1 MRIAKFIGGG
11 VVGLIILALL
21 CVFFLHVSWW
31 WQSRSAI
38 ASLGPEAH
46 TLTAEDV
53 TFRDLNKNGSL
64 DIYEDNR
71 APLNARVDDLVGQM
85 TLEEKAGVMFINFT
99 PVGPKGNLAEVP
111 SFSNLPSLIFS
122 ANSKLIASKKM
133 NHFSLAQA
141 VDDVESFVSW
151 HNKIQKLAE
160 RTRLGIPVTLASD
173 PRHGVGTGGGVAL
186 PAGQF
191 SKWPDAIGLAATG
204 DADLVRNFANIAR
217 QEYRA
222 VGIHLSLHPTADL
235 ATEPRWMRVASTF
248 GEDADLVAEL
258 VGAYVN
264 GFQGDQLGPQSVA
277 TMVKHFSGGGPQ
289 KDGEDAHFDYGK
301 EQVYPGD
308 NFDYHLIPFEDGAFP
323 AGAAQI
329 MPYYG
334 IPVGQTNEDVG
345 FSYNKEIITGMLRER
360 YQFEGVICTDWG
372 LITDS
377 KMFGLIMV
385 TEAKAWGVEDLSRE
399 ERLLKLIVS
408 GVDQI
413 GGEELPELLVKLVRD
428 GRLSEARIDQ
438 SVRRILRD
446 KFRLG
451 LFDNPYLLAEESMK
465 IVGNPEFVAEGIEA
479 QRKSLVLLKN
489 GGGTLPLTTKPKL
502 YIENVD
508 PDTAAQYGDVVA
520 QPEQADFA
528 IIRIGAPF
536 EAREGLFES
545 LFHAGDLDFKGEEK
559 ARLLAL
565 LEKVPT
571 IVDIYLDR
579 AAVIPEVSEKSAAL
593 IGSFGASDAVVLD
606 LIFGASSPEG
616 RLPFELPSS
625 MDAVRAQFED
635 VPYDSKDPL
644 YPFGFGL
651 SYERDLESNELG
663 GSE

>member
-1 MRIAKFIGGG
+1 MIFRYFVRGIIGL
-11 VVGLIILALL
+11 VIVLAVIVALFFGRPLL
-21 CVFFLHVSWW
+21 GSWW
-31 WQSRSAI
+31 NTAY
-38 ASLGPEAH
+38 LGKQAPALVSGEYK
-46 TLTAEDV
+46 
-53 TFRDLNKNGSL
+53 FRDLNKNGAL
-64 DIYEDNR
+64 DIYEDAR
-71 APLNARVDDLVGQM
+71 AAVEDRVDDLLTQM

-111 SFSNLPSLIFS
+111 SFSNLPSLAFS
-122 ANSKLIASKKM
+122 PNSKLIASKKM
-133 NHFSLAQA
+133 NHFSLGNV

-151 HNKIQKLAE
+151 HNKVQKLAE

-186 PAGQF
+186 PAGEF

-222 VGIHLSLHPTADL
+222 VGIHVSLHPTADL

-248 GEDADLVAEL
+248 GEDADLAAEL

-289 KDGEDAHFDYGK
+289 KDGEDAHFEYGK
-301 EQVYPGD
+301 EQVYPGE

-329 MPYYG
+329 MPYYA
-334 IPVGQTNEDVG
+334 IPVGQTSEDVG
-345 FSYNKEIITGMLRER
+345 FSYNKEIITGLLRER
-360 YQFEGVICTDWG
+360 YQFDGVVCTDWG
-372 LITDS
+372 LITDT

-385 TEAKAWGVEDLSRE
+385 TEAKAWGVEDLSRK
-399 ERLLKLIVS
+399 ERLLKLIES
-408 GVDQI
+408 GVDQL
-413 GGEELPELLVKLVRD
+413 GGEELPNLLVDLVRD
-428 GRLSEARIDQ
+428 GEVSEDRIDQ

-451 LFDNPYLLAEESMK
+451 LFDDPYLDAEESIN

-489 GGGTLPLTTKPKL
+489 GDGTLPLTTRPKI

-508 PDTAAQYGDVVA
+508 PDTAAQYGDIVS

-579 AAVIPEVSEKSAAL
+579 AAVIPEISENSAAL
-593 IGSFGASDAVVLD
+593 IGSFGASDEVVLD

-651 SYERDLESNELG
+651 SYERDLDTNELG